1 MAYYIDLVDK
11 DSYIELAVIHEIIA
25 RLNKRANAAIP
36 KMREQLS
43 KLIQRELKKT
53 LVYKEAVYGEL
64 KAHLG
69 FVKGREKDIM
79 DGIISIIADE
89 VRIEF
94 NDFQNTRGV
103 SITGGYTI
111 YMIDSEFRNALSSSL
126 AVTINKDQE
135 LPWLEWLLKEGDRI
149 IIAGYKIVMGAFP
162 TSRSKEAIMVRGGI
176 RPFWRVP
183 SQFSGVENLNW
194 ITKAFRG
201 QGMSEDTVLGDIQ
214 MMIEHI
220 VYSNLE
226 RVL

>member
-1 MAYYIDLVDK
+1 MPYSIDLIDK
-11 DSYIELAVIHEIIA
+11 DSYIEIAIINEIIL

-36 KMREQLS
+36 RMKDQLS
-43 KLIQRELKKT
+43 KLIKKELKKT

-64 KAHLG
+64 RAHLG
-69 FVKGREKDIM
+69 FIKGREKEIM

-89 VRIEF
+89 VRV
-94 NDFQNTRGV
+94 DFTDFVNTRGI

-111 YMIDSEFRNALSSSL
+111 YMVDSEFRNALSSSL
-126 AVTINKDQE
+126 AVTINKGEE

-149 IIAGYKIVMGAFP
+149 IIAGYKIVMGSFP
-162 TSRSKEAIMVRGGI
+162 TSRSKEAIMVKGGI

-201 QGMSEDTVLGDIQ
+201 QSMSEDTVLGDIQ
-214 MMIEHI
+214 IMMEHI